1 MATERIDSRIEGAAE
16 LSQLFKLLGKAV
28 SGRVLK
34 QAVHEGMMETYR
46 RALATVPV
54 GERSHRTYKGNLVEP
69 GFAQQNLRLKT
80 WVSKD
85 KTAAAAMVGVNP
97 EAYYVLQFIELGTS
111 RIPAAP
117 WLTPA
122 FESSKDEAVR
132 VVGQQM
138 RDKITRAAQRRAKK

>member
-1 MATERIDSRIEGAAE
+1 MTATLEGTRE
-16 LSQLFKLLGKAV
+16 LSRQLAELGKAT

-34 QAVHEGMMETYR
+34 AAVGEAMLPTFRQA
-46 RALATVPV
+46 LSTVPV
-54 GERSHRTYKGNLVEP
+54 GTRPHRTYKGRMVEP

-80 WVSKD
+80 WVSRD
-85 KTAAAAMVGVNP
+85 KSAAAAMVGVAP

-122 FESSKDEAVR
+122 FESNKDAGVR
-132 VVGQQM
+132 IIAQEM
-138 RDKITRAAQRRAKK
+138 RTRIERIARRRAAKAARA